1 MNTKISVNEFI
12 LVNEI
17 WFSLDWYAEEKK
29 RKKYKNIIE
38 KSIHKVIAQGKKG
51 WNLSYN

>member
-29 RKKYKNIIE
+29 KKKIQEYYRE
-38 KSIHKVIAQGKKG
+38 K
-51 WNLSYN
+51 YT

>member
-1 MNTKISVNEFI
+1 MKFGFHLIGTPKK
-12 LVNEI
+12 
-17 WFSLDWYAEEKK
+17 KK

-51 WNLSYN
+51 GIYHTIK